1 MRVRWEPVHY
11 GFSTGPIK
19 PKRPAAAFPR
29 RHRPQGMKYRQADFV
44 GTNSCDSR
52 APSLGCASFPMKIGF
67 NLLLWTGHVTE
78 DHFPVLA
85 KLKAA
90 GYDGV
95 EIPVF
100 DVSDP
105 AHFARIGRELREQ
118 GLECTAVTVLPDEA
132 HNAISP
138 VAANRQ
144 GAIDHLKRVL
154 ECCHNAGVQTLCGPY
169 YQVLGQFTGAFPTE
183 QELENAAGVH
193 RAIAPV
199 AEAAGVKCAIE
210 ALNRFESH
218 LLNTMEQAA
227 SYVKRVDHPAFGTMY
242 DTFHANIEEKNPFTA
257 IDTVFASGKLNH
269 VHISENDRGTP
280 GRGHINLTEQIQHL
294 QTIGYNG
301 WLTIEAFGS
310 ALPDLA
316 AATRVWR
323 DFFPSTDQVYLEGI
337 EVIRKAWNA

>member
-1 MRVRWEPVHY
+1 
-11 GFSTGPIK
+11 
-19 PKRPAAAFPR
+19 
-29 RHRPQGMKYRQADFV
+29 
-44 GTNSCDSR
+44 
-52 APSLGCASFPMKIGF
+52 MKIGF
-67 NLLLWTGHVTE
+67 NLLLYTGHVTE
-78 DHFPVLA
+78 ANYSVIE
-85 KLKAA
+85 KLKKA

-95 EIPVF
+95 ELPIF
-100 DVSDP
+100 DVSNP
-105 AHFARIGRELREQ
+105 AHFSSIGKVLQ
-118 GLECTAVTVLPDEA
+118 DNGLQCTAVTVLPDEA

-154 ECCHNAGVQTLCGPY
+154 ECAHNAGVQTLCGPY

-183 QELENAAGVH
+183 TELNHAADVH

-199 AEAAGVKCAIE
+199 AQAAGVKCAIE

-227 SYVKRVDHPAFGTMY
+227 SYVKRVDHPNFGTMY
-242 DTFHANIEEKNPFTA
+242 DTFHANIEEKCPIKA

-280 GRGHINLTEQIQHL
+280 GRGHINITEQIQHL
-294 QTIGYNG
+294 KKIGYDG
-301 WLTIEAFGS
+301 WMTIEAFGS

-323 DFFPSTDQVYLEGI
+323 DFFPSTEQVYEEGI
-337 EVIRKAWNA
+337 QVIKKALA

>member
-1 MRVRWEPVHY
+1 
-11 GFSTGPIK
+11 
-19 PKRPAAAFPR
+19 
-29 RHRPQGMKYRQADFV
+29 
-44 GTNSCDSR
+44 
-52 APSLGCASFPMKIGF
+52 MKIGF

-78 DHFPVLA
+78 ENFSVIE

-95 EIPVF
+95 EIPIF
-100 DVSDP
+100 DVSDA
-105 AHFARIGRELREQ
+105 AHFKRVGQVIKDN

-144 GAIDHLKRVL
+144 GAIDHLKRVF
-154 ECCHNAGVQTLCGPY
+154 ECAHAAGVQTLCGPY
-169 YQVLGQFTGAFPTE
+169 YQVLGQFTGKYPSE
-183 QELENAAGVH
+183 EELNNAAEVH
-193 RAIAPV
+193 RAISPV

-227 SYVKRVDHPAFGTMY
+227 SYAKRVNHPNFGTMY
-242 DTFHANIEEKNPFTA
+242 DTFHANIEEKDPLGA
-257 IDTVFASGKLNH
+257 IETVFNSGKLNH

-280 GRGHINLTEQIQHL
+280 GRGHIDIPAAIKKLKSL
-294 QTIGYNG
+294 GYDG
-301 WLTIEAFGS
+301 WMTIEAFGGS
-310 ALPDLA
+310 LPDLA

-323 DFFPSTDQVYLEGI
+323 DFFPNPEQVYKEGI
-337 EVIRKAWNA
+337 EVIRKAWAA

>member
-1 MRVRWEPVHY
+1 
-11 GFSTGPIK
+11 
-19 PKRPAAAFPR
+19 
-29 RHRPQGMKYRQADFV
+29 MKV
-44 GTNSCDSR
+44 
-52 APSLGCASFPMKIGF
+52 GF

-78 DHFPVLA
+78 NDFPTIE

-95 EIPVF
+95 EIPIF

-105 AHFARIGRELREQ
+105 AHFKQVGQVIKDN
-118 GLECTAVTVLPDEA
+118 GLEATAVTVLPDEA

-138 VAANRQ
+138 DAANRQ
-144 GAIDHLKRVL
+144 GAIDHIKRVL
-154 ECCHNAGVQTLCGPY
+154 ECGHNAGIQTLCGPY

-183 QELENAAGVH
+183 EELDNAAAVH
-193 RAIAPV
+193 RAIAPD
-199 AEAAGVKCAIE
+199 AEAAGIKCAIE
-210 ALNRFESH
+210 ALNRFEAH

-242 DTFHANIEEKNPFTA
+242 DTFHANIEEKNPHGA
-257 IDTVFASGKLNH
+257 IETVFASGKLHH

-280 GRGHINLTEQIQHL
+280 GRGHIDIADQIRKIKSL
-294 QTIGYNG
+294 GYDG

-323 DFFPSTDQVYLEGI
+323 DFFPSTEQVYTEGI
-337 EVIRKAWNA
+337 ALIREAWASA

>member
-1 MRVRWEPVHY
+1 
-11 GFSTGPIK
+11 
-19 PKRPAAAFPR
+19 
-29 RHRPQGMKYRQADFV
+29 
-44 GTNSCDSR
+44 
-52 APSLGCASFPMKIGF
+52 MKIGF
-67 NLLLWTGHVTE
+67 NLLLYTGHVTE
-78 DHFPVLA
+78 ANYPVIE
-85 KLKAA
+85 KLKKA

-95 EIPVF
+95 ELPIF
-100 DVSDP
+100 DVSNP
-105 AHFARIGRELREQ
+105 AHFASIGKVLKDN

-144 GAIDHLKRVL
+144 GAIDHLKRVI
-154 ECCHNAGVQTLCGPY
+154 ECAHNAGVQTLCGPY

-183 QELENAAGVH
+183 TELNHAAEVH

-199 AEAAGVKCAIE
+199 AQAAGVKCAIE

-227 SYVKRVDHPAFGTMY
+227 SYVKRVDHPNFGTMY
-242 DTFHANIEEKNPFTA
+242 DTFHANIEEKSPIAA

-294 QTIGYNG
+294 KKIGYNG
-301 WLTIEAFGS
+301 WMTIEAFGS

-323 DFFPSTDQVYLEGI
+323 DFFPSTEQVYEEGI
-337 EVIRKAWNA
+337 QVIKKALA